1 MPNKCPY
8 CDYVTPTEEPGSERG
23 WQEIAHMQLDH
34 PEIISERLRSAGL
47 LDDTLSTGFA
57 ANPVTLHI
65 PGDLSVEDFKLLV
78 QIVAD
83 ANKAAGL
90 RDKRIQRIETTLD
103 TTLIEVEKNYE

>member
-8 CDYVTPTEEPGSERG
+8 CDYVTPAEEPGTAQT
-23 WQEIAHMQLDH
+23 WQEIAHMQTNH
-34 PEIISERLRSAGL
+34 PGIISDRLHEAGI
-47 LDDTLSTGFA
+47 LDADSGFGRGR
-57 ANPVTLHI
+57 VTTTINI
-65 PGDLSVEDFKLLV
+65 PGDMSVEDLRLLV

-103 TTLIEVEKNYE
+103 STLMQMERTT